1 MSRYEHSPRVRRT
14 LAALARITCPPE
26 IEELDLVDDVVDHM
40 GLSMGSLPELFC
52 RGLVVGLTTYE
63 LGARLVPGNGGRA
76 ASQLDPDRALR
87 YFQLWRKSPLMP
99 QRELI
104 KAVRGLLCMAF
115 YEQPAAREQ
124 IGYTPEQWID
134 KVKRK
139 RLAVY
144 ADEIN
149 AHQRSLIEPDPL
161 PLDELF
167 PKGDA
172 AAASS
177 ETKEAV

>member
-1 MSRYEHSPRVRRT
+1 MSRYQHSPRVRRT
-14 LAALARITCPPE
+14 LAALARIACPPE
-26 IEELDLVDDVVDHM
+26 IDELGLVDDVVDHM
-40 GLSMGSLPELFC
+40 GASMGALPELFC
-52 RGLVVGLTTYE
+52 RGLVAGLTTYE

-87 YFQLWRKSPLMP
+87 YFLLWRKSPLMP

-104 KAVRGLLCMAF
+104 KAVRGLLCLAY

-144 ADEIN
+144 SDEIN
-149 AHQRSLIEPDPL
+149 AHQQSLLEPDPL

-172 AAASS
+172 AAAPS